1 MYTSINSVMN
11 AVLSLRYYI
20 LLPLQDDNGLR
31 PIHVCA
37 YRYIKYHHLKLQ
49 YYSVCC
55 IYSTYYITTDFL
67 NFYSNFA
74 EGARLLLEHGAESNS
89 KDGRENT
96 AAMAAGALGHFEIL
110 EVLLGHRLLNIHA
123 GVRQRHSHCVH
134 LAIIIYNGSVFYSE
148 VSLFQGLKCMQE

>member
-1 MYTSINSVMN
+1 MLYIHTTS
-11 AVLSLRYYI
+11 
-20 LLPLQDDNGLR
+20 LL
-31 PIHVCA
+31 I
-37 YRYIKYHHLKLQ
+37 
-49 YYSVCC
+49 
-55 IYSTYYITTDFL
+55 FL

-74 EGARLLLEHGAESNS
+74 EGARLLLEHGAEINS

-134 LAIIIYNGSVFYSE
+134 CSKYLQTPMGVFP
-148 VSLFQGLKCMQE
+148 

>member
-1 MYTSINSVMN
+1 MPTGIHPIQTVYGTSTIILYTCVVRI
-11 AVLSLRYYI
+11 SLLI
-20 LLPLQDDNGLR
+20 
-31 PIHVCA
+31 
-37 YRYIKYHHLKLQ
+37 
-49 YYSVCC
+49 
-55 IYSTYYITTDFL
+55 FL

-74 EGARLLLEHGAESNS
+74 EGARLLLEHGAEINS

-123 GVRQRHSHCVH
+123 GVRQRHSHVCYYY
-134 LAIIIYNGSVFYSE
+134 LQWECFYSE